1 VTKSND
7 PTTSGNRGTTTP
19 VTVGTAGH
27 IDHGKTR
34 LVERLTGM
42 RADRPYERERGMTI
56 DIGYAEMATDSGR
69 RIGFVDLPGHER
81 FIRNMVAGATGIDLA
96 LLVVAA
102 DDGVMPQTREHV
114 EILGLLGIRRGI
126 AVLNKIDIVDEEM
139 RELALEELT
148 EFLAGTSLKGA
159 PILCCSAETGEGIDE
174 LRAALLDM
182 VGDAAVEEDPGSF
195 FLAVQRSFAAQGF
208 GCIATGV
215 PSAGHVDIGDELE
228 LLPAAKRARVR
239 GIEIYHATAERARAG
254 HRTALNLAGIPH
266 DEVGRG
272 MVVAEPGVFV
282 PSRFAAAELTMLAH
296 AKRPL
301 KHAAGVRLLTGTLEE
316 MAQVYLL
323 SGDTLEPGESALVE
337 LRARRPFVVRD
348 GDPFILR
355 SDNAVETLGGGRIV
369 TGLARPI
376 GRRNERMRERL
387 ERWAA
392 ALHDPRQRLRA
403 AIDLDG
409 PAAPAALA
417 KACRLQRGPAANL
430 LAAMRGEGELVVLP
444 GGAYAPAAAVASGS
458 QALLEALATM
468 HAGHPLL
475 AALPLA
481 EVRDRAGLAE
491 ALLQAVLSGLGDQV
505 VVAGRTVRLAS
516 HVVTLDDATERAA
529 GQLRRCLADAA
540 FAPPKREQLAEAAG
554 LEAADLARA
563 LTFLTD
569 QGGLREVAPGL
580 LYAKE
585 QLDEGLRLL
594 RAVAQRRGSFEPVDA
609 KAALGGISRKWL
621 IPLLEFYDRIGAT
634 RRDGNERKLTPKGEL
649 LAENGIDAA

>member
-1 VTKSND
+1 MTKSTET
-7 PTTSGNRGTTTP
+7 PTP

-56 DIGYAEMATDSGR
+56 DIGYAEMTTDAGR
-69 RIGFVDLPGHER
+69 RVGFVDLPGHER

-114 EILGLLGIRRGI
+114 EILGLLGIRRAL
-126 AVLNKIDIVDEEM
+126 AVLNKVDTVDQEM

-148 EFLAGTSLKGA
+148 EFLAETSLRGA
-159 PILCCSAETGEGIDE
+159 PVLCCSAETGEGIDE
-174 LRAALLDM
+174 VKRALLEL
-182 VGDAAVEEDPGSF
+182 VGEGATDPDPGSF

-215 PSAGHVDIGDELE
+215 PAAGQVAIGDELE
-228 LLPAAKRARVR
+228 LLPAAKKARVR
-239 GIEIYHATAERARAG
+239 GIEIYHAPSDHARAG
-254 HRTALNLAGIPH
+254 HRTALNLAGIRH

-272 MVVAEPGVFV
+272 MVVAEPGVFL
-282 PSRFAAAELTMLAH
+282 PSRFAAAELTLLAR

-323 SGDTLEPGESALVE
+323 SGEELMAGESALVE
-337 LRARRPFVVRD
+337 LRTRQPFVVRD

-369 TGLARPI
+369 TGLAQPI
-376 GRRNERMRERL
+376 GRRNKAMRQRL
-387 ERWAA
+387 ERWAGA
-392 ALHDPRQRLRA
+392 WSDPRARLHA
-403 AIDLDG
+403 AIELDG
-409 PAAPAALA
+409 PAPPTVLA
-417 KACRLQRGPAANL
+417 RACRLRREAAADL
-430 LAAMRGEGELVVLP
+430 LAAMRADGELVVLP
-444 GGAYAPAAAVASGS
+444 GGAYAPAAAVAVGSG
-458 QALLEALATM
+458 ALLEALTAA
-468 HAGHPLL
+468 HAEQPLL

-491 ALLQAVLSGLGDQV
+491 ALLQAVLAELGDRV

-516 HVVTLDDATERAA
+516 HSVTLDEGTRRAA
-529 GQLRRCLADAA
+529 AQLVRSLADAA
-540 FAPPKREQLAEAAG
+540 FAPPKRGQLGEATG
-554 LEAADLARA
+554 LGAADLEKA
-563 LTFLTD
+563 LTLLID
-569 QGGLREVAPGL
+569 QDALREVAPGL
-580 LYAKE
+580 LYTTK
-585 QLDEGLRLL
+585 QLDRGLRLL
-594 RAVAQRRGSFEPVDA
+594 RAIAERRGSFEPVDA

-634 RRDGNERKLTPKGEL
+634 RRDGNQRKLTPKGER
-649 LAENGIDAA
+649 LAEKGIDAT